1 MLQIIVPDTEVFD
14 EKRQEIYTL
23 KGCKL
28 QLEHSLVSLSK
39 WESKWK
45 KPFLVKNDKTSRE
58 ILDYVKC
65 MTITQNVNSYIYNC
79 LTPQNLQDITDYIDD
94 PMTATTI
101 SNPRKATGKNEILT
115 SELIYYYMFAAGIP
129 KECEKWHLN
138 RLFMLLRVFGIKN
151 DTKPKKMNREE
162 YLNHRRLLN
171 EQRKAKHKSH
181 G

>member
-1 MLQIIVPDTEVFD
+1 MLQIIVPDTEVFN
-14 EKRQEIYTL
+14 ENTQEIYTL

-45 KPFLVKNDKTSRE
+45 KPFLAKNDKTNQE
-58 ILDYVKC
+58 VLEYIKC
-65 MTITQNVNSYIYNC
+65 MTITQNVPDYIYKC
-79 LTPQNLQDITDYIDD
+79 LTEQNVTDILNYIDD

-101 SNPRKATGKNEILT
+101 NNPRKSKIDNEILT
-115 SELIYYYMFAAGIP
+115 AEILYYYMFTAGIP

-138 RLFMLLRVFGIKN
+138 RLIMLLKVFGIKN
-151 DTKPKKMNREE
+151 NTKPHKMPREE
-162 YLNHRRLLN
+162 YLNRRRALN
-171 EQRKAKHKSH
+171 EQRKAKFKSH